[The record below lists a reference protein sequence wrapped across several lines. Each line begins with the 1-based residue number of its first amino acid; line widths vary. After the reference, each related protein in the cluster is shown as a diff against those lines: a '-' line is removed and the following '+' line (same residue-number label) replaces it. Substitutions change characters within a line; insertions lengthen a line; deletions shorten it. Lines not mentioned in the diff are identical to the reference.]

1 MTGGSYGG
9 FMTLM
14 ALAKTPDLWA
24 AGVDEYGVIDWRTLW
39 QNTDLP
45 DRQYLESYLGSPA
58 KNAAVYAASSP
69 ATYMKNLKSPLLVLQ
84 GADDTTVPKDQAEKV
99 VEELKANGR
108 TVESH
113 FYPGEGH
120 GFFKREDQ
128 IDALERTVAWFE
140 KYLKK

>member
-1 MTGGSYGG
+1 
-9 FMTLM
+9 
-14 ALAKTPDLWA
+14 
-24 AGVDEYGVIDWRTLW
+24 
-39 QNTDLP
+39 
-45 DRQYLESYLGSPA
+45 
-58 KNAAVYAASSP
+58 
-69 ATYMKNLKSPLLVLQ
+69 MKNLKSPLLVLQ

-113 FYPGEGH
+113 FYRGEGH